1 MLLAIL
7 TLRLIR
13 LPLLDIQLD
22 GATLQ
27 LLLAAVL
34 AHRWLVAGAMLV
46 GLAVAVLKQGWAGAW
61 LAAKLPAWSRPWVA
75 VALGVAGAMATE
87 LQSGAPW
94 SKVLADG
101 LAIAMAAVFGHQVVV
116 EGMRGGRELLPKA
129 PWSPVAPPLPKDPN
143 APPLH

>member
-75 VALGVAGAMATE
+75 VALGVAGAMATTC
-87 LQSGAPW
+87 P
-94 SKVLADG
+94 
-101 LAIAMAAVFGHQVVV
+101 AAC
-116 EGMRGGRELLPKA
+116 RAASRSA
-129 PWSPVAPPLPKDPN
+129 
-143 APPLH
+143 